1 MKISKLPNLDES
13 VLEGLNF
20 FIKNKPKKL
29 NLKNYN
35 FPIVVGSGNAYNTGK
50 IIFSGQAAVFANE
63 STFKNT
69 LKAYAPLIKSKTI
82 KQAIIISASGG
93 KDAAWEIKLAKKN
106 KLKTTLFTCN
116 AESEGAKLADEVIL
130 FRKNAE
136 PQTYNISTY
145 LGIILAVSGESI
157 LNIQMFIKNLK
168 LPKNFKK
175 YKAYAFILPDE
186 FTEITGMLDIKKHEL
201 FGPYVSIRSFSYGE
215 ARHAKFVNPTK
226 EELVISLGE
235 NKYFGEAKHRLEIK
249 LPKNAGA
256 ALIMALTYYIIGK
269 VQAAKKPYFKN
280 NIAKYCLEGPKT
292 YGKKEPFKI
301 IVE

>member
-157 LNIQMFIKNLK
+157 LNIQKFIKR
-168 LPKNFKK
+168 P
-175 YKAYAFILPDE
+175 
-186 FTEITGMLDIKKHEL
+186 ITIH
-201 FGPYVSIRSFSYGE
+201 F
-215 ARHAKFVNPTK
+215 
-226 EELVISLGE
+226 
-235 NKYFGEAKHRLEIK
+235 
-249 LPKNAGA
+249 
-256 ALIMALTYYIIGK
+256 
-269 VQAAKKPYFKN
+269 
-280 NIAKYCLEGPKT
+280 
-292 YGKKEPFKI
+292 
-301 IVE
+301 